1 MVFAAPGEA
10 RARAER
16 VLTGSPAPVHASVAH
31 QVIGIWQR
39 DFGDTRLAL
48 AHLRRARDLAARAD
62 SADREADVLATL
74 GVALVHS
81 GRTRQGLAAF
91 ERGVARGTGHT
102 RARVL
107 FRRGYVWWVLGRH
120 AEALEDVRRA
130 VPVLRQAEDVIWTA
144 RALTL
149 RATVHLALG
158 AVERAEADFTAA
170 EALWD
175 TTGQDHDKADVVE
188 SRGLA
193 AFRSGDVP
201 AALRLLDEAEERYA
215 QLGTPTFML
224 SIRRC
229 EVLMAAGLAPE
240 ALAEADA
247 ALAVLDGIGGQST
260 RRAELLLVAAR
271 AARPAGDPQTA
282 IARAAAAVRLF
293 AGQRR
298 TWYETHARLVLIEA
312 RAAAGHGSGRL
323 VADAAAVARRLA
335 AFGAPAAPEASLLAG
350 RIALDLGRTAEAER
364 HLALAAR
371 SRHGGP
377 PLARMTGWV
386 AQALRARAAGSARRL
401 LEACRRGLDVL
412 DDHRMTLGA
421 PELRARATEQGTE
434 LAAMAQRASL
444 ASGGPRR
451 LLVWSE
457 RWRATVLSA
466 PPTRPPADPAL
477 LRGMT
482 AFREIADRAERARMD
497 GRPVPALE
505 REQRRLEREIRSR
518 TRHMRGAAPGGGD
531 RFDVGRLLAAL
542 GGDVRLVEL
551 AVLDG
556 RVQVLLCGRGRVR
569 RFEAGLLAEAER
581 EADHV
586 QAGLRRLAHP
596 GAEARLPLVEA
607 AGRRLQELLLGP
619 AAAQL
624 GSGPVVIVPPARLH
638 RVPWALLPALR
649 ERVLSVSPSASS
661 WLRARETAPPPG
673 GRHVLVRGPGLAG
686 GGAEVPEL
694 AGRYGPHATPG
705 PTATRVRADPARTGA
720 PTHEPSAP
728 GPGTADHPRPGPR
741 GQAGDHT
748 TDQTDRTTGR
758 AEEPPGPG
766 TAGHTPP
773 RPRNHADD
781 RPAGGTEDITTGK
794 AEDRTRPRAAHPA
807 ALHDRN
813 HADDRPGDEVEDHT
827 TTAVK
832 VPAGYGA
839 RDRARTVTGLHAGG
853 GMDDRAAD
861 RACDRPRREG
871 ETRTGDRTRNR
882 ARDRT
887 GNPDEG
893 RTGDGRPGG
902 RAGGRTGHGG
912 RAGGGGGAGPGAG
925 GVPDDGG
932 ADGAGEGARAAGAV
946 RPVMLEGDEARVP
959 RVLAELDGAGLAH
972 IAAHGTFRADSPLF
986 SSLRMAD
993 GPLIVHDF
1001 ERLDRSPYRIILS
1014 CCDTAR
1020 FATVGAD
1027 ELLGLVTALLPL
1039 GTAGVVACS
1048 APVNDAAVVPLMLA
1062 LHKGLDA
1069 GLSLAEAL
1077 RDARAALPD
1086 DAVHQAT
1093 GWAFAAFGA
1102 A

>member
-1 MVFAAPGEA
+1 MLQLLPMVFAAPGEA
-10 RARAER
+10 LARAEE
-16 VLTGSPAPVHASVAH
+16 LLGADPSPLHASVAH

-39 DFGDTRLAL
+39 DFGDTRRAL
-48 AHLRRARDLAARAD
+48 AHLRRARELAARAD
-62 SADREADVLATL
+62 SAEREADVLATL
-74 GVALVHS
+74 GVALVHA
-81 GRTRQGLAAF
+81 GRTRDGLAAF

-107 FRRGYVWWVLGRH
+107 YRRAYVWWVLGRH
-120 AEALEDVRRA
+120 GEALEDVRRA
-130 VPVLRQAEDVIWTA
+130 VPVLRQADDVIWTA

-158 AVERAEADFTAA
+158 AVERADADFTAA

-175 TTGQDHDKADVVE
+175 TTGQEHDKADAVE

-215 QLGTPTFML
+215 KLGTPTFML

-229 EVLMAAGLAPE
+229 EVLMAAGLATE
-240 ALAEADA
+240 ALAEADGAIA
-247 ALAVLDGIGGQST
+247 ALDGIGGQST
-260 RRAELLLVAAR
+260 RKAELLLVAAR
-271 AARPAGDPQTA
+271 AARLAGDPQTSL
-282 IARAAAAVRLF
+282 ARAALAVRLF

-312 RAAAGHGSGRL
+312 RVATGRASGRL
-323 VADAAAVARRLA
+323 VADAAAVAERLA

-350 RIALDLGRTAEAER
+350 RIALGLGWTADAER
-364 HLALAAR
+364 HLAVAAR

-377 PLARMTGWV
+377 PLARMTGWA
-386 AQALRARAAGSARRL
+386 AQALRARAAGSARGV

-421 PELRARATEQGTE
+421 SELRARATAQGAE
-434 LAAMAQRASL
+434 LAALAQRASL
-444 ASGGPRR
+444 VSGGPRR

-466 PPTRPPADPAL
+466 PPTRPPADPVL
-477 LRGMT
+477 LSTMT
-482 AFREIADRAERARMD
+482 AFRELAARAEEARTD
-497 GRPVPALE
+497 GGRPAPALE

-518 TRHMRGAAPGGGD
+518 TLHMRGEGRGDGDGG
-531 RFDVGRLLAAL
+531 RFDVGRLLDRL
-542 GGDVRLVEL
+542 GDELRLVEL

-556 RVQVLLCGRGRVR
+556 RVHVLLCGQGRVR

-581 EADHV
+581 EAEHV

-607 AGRRLQELLLGP
+607 AGARLQELLLGP
-619 AAAQL
+619 AAAHL
-624 GSGPVVIVPPARLH
+624 GNGPVVVVPPGRLH
-638 RVPWALLPALR
+638 RVPWALLPVLR
-649 ERVLSVSPSASS
+649 DRVLSVSPSASS
-661 WLRARETAPPPG
+661 WLRAKDTAPPPG
-673 GRHVLVRGPGLAG
+673 GRRVLVRGPGLAS

-694 AGRYGPHATPG
+694 ADRHAGPP
-705 PTATRVRADPARTGA
+705 PPARSGESARRVTGA
-720 PTHEPSAP
+720 RS
-728 GPGTADHPRPGPR
+728 
-741 GQAGDHT
+741 
-748 TDQTDRTTGR
+748 
-758 AEEPPGPG
+758 
-766 TAGHTPP
+766 
-773 RPRNHADD
+773 
-781 RPAGGTEDITTGK
+781 
-794 AEDRTRPRAAHPA
+794 
-807 ALHDRN
+807 
-813 HADDRPGDEVEDHT
+813 
-827 TTAVK
+827 
-832 VPAGYGA
+832 
-839 RDRARTVTGLHAGG
+839 
-853 GMDDRAAD
+853 
-861 RACDRPRREG
+861 
-871 ETRTGDRTRNR
+871 
-882 ARDRT
+882 
-887 GNPDEG
+887 
-893 RTGDGRPGG
+893 
-902 RAGGRTGHGG
+902 
-912 RAGGGGGAGPGAG
+912 GGAGPL
-925 GVPDDGG
+925 DG
-932 ADGAGEGARAAGAV
+932 
-946 RPVMLEGDEARVP
+946 RPVLLEGDEASVP
-959 RVLAELDGAGLAH
+959 RVLRELDGAALAH
-972 IAAHGTFRADSPLF
+972 IAAHGAFRADSPLF

-1020 FATVGAD
+1020 LASVGAD

-1077 RDARAALPD
+1077 RDARAALPG

-1093 GWAFAAFGA
+1093 GWAFSAFGA

>member
-1 MVFAAPGEA
+1 MVFASPNEA
-10 RARAER
+10 LARAEE
-16 VLTGSPAPVHASVAH
+16 LLGADPSPLHASIAH

-39 DFGDTRLAL
+39 DFGDTRRAL

-62 SADREADVLATL
+62 SAEREADVLATL

-81 GRTRQGLAAF
+81 GRTREGLAAF

-107 FRRGYVWWVLGRH
+107 YRRAYVWWVLGRH
-120 AEALEDVRRA
+120 GEALEDVRRA
-130 VPVLRQAEDVIWTA
+130 IPVLRQADDVIWTA

-158 AVERAEADFTAA
+158 AVERADADFTAA

-175 TTGQDHDKADVVE
+175 TTGQEHDKADAVE

-215 QLGTPTFML
+215 KLDTPTFML
-224 SIRRC
+224 TIRRC
-229 EVLMAAGLAPE
+229 EVLMAAGLATE
-240 ALAEADA
+240 ALTEADGAIA
-247 ALAVLDGIGGQST
+247 ALDGIGGQST
-260 RRAELLLVAAR
+260 RKAELLLVAAR
-271 AARPAGDPQTA
+271 AARLADDPRTA
-282 IARAAAAVRLF
+282 IARAAVAVRLF

-312 RAAAGHGSGRL
+312 RVATGRASGRL
-323 VADAAAVARRLA
+323 VADAAAVAERLA

-350 RIALDLGRTAEAER
+350 RIALGLGWTADAER
-364 HLALAAR
+364 HLAVAAR
-371 SRHGGP
+371 ARHSGP
-377 PLARMTGWV
+377 PLARMTGWA
-386 AQALRARAAGSARRL
+386 AQALRARAAGSARGV

-421 PELRARATEQGTE
+421 SELRARATAQGAE
-434 LAAMAQRASL
+434 LAALAQQASL
-444 ASGGPRR
+444 VSGGPRR

-477 LRGMT
+477 LSGMT
-482 AFREIADRAERARMD
+482 AFREIAARADEARLEG

-518 TRHMRGAAPGGGD
+518 TLHMRGEAPGDGD
-531 RFDVGRLLAAL
+531 RFDVGRLLRRL
-542 GGDVRLVEL
+542 GDDVRLVEL

-556 RVQVLLCGRGRVR
+556 RVHVLLCGQGRVR

-581 EADHV
+581 EAEHV

-596 GAEARLPLVEA
+596 GADARLPLVEA
-607 AGRRLQELLLGP
+607 AGARLQELLLGR
-619 AAAQL
+619 AAAHL
-624 GSGPVVIVPPARLH
+624 GSGPVVVVPPGRLH

-649 ERVLSVSPSASS
+649 ERVLSVSPSATS
-661 WLRARETAPPPG
+661 WLRASETTPPSG
-673 GRHVLVRGPGLAG
+673 GRQVLVRGPGLAS
-686 GGAEVPEL
+686 GGAEVPHL
-694 AGRYGPHATPG
+694 AGRYGVPRMPG
-705 PTATRVRADPARTGA
+705 
-720 PTHEPSAP
+720 
-728 GPGTADHPRPGPR
+728 
-741 GQAGDHT
+741 
-748 TDQTDRTTGR
+748 
-758 AEEPPGPG
+758 
-766 TAGHTPP
+766 
-773 RPRNHADD
+773 
-781 RPAGGTEDITTGK
+781 AGGAWAPSSGGAYEDG
-794 AEDRTRPRAAHPA
+794 
-807 ALHDRN
+807 
-813 HADDRPGDEVEDHT
+813 
-827 TTAVK
+827 
-832 VPAGYGA
+832 AGT
-839 RDRARTVTGLHAGG
+839 RDRARDTGGSG
-853 GMDDRAAD
+853 
-861 RACDRPRREG
+861 RP
-871 ETRTGDRTRNR
+871 TG
-882 ARDRT
+882 
-887 GNPDEG
+887 P
-893 RTGDGRPGG
+893 GDGRDGASSPGDRGAVPAHPGSDGVRGARPPDRHGHSAEPDSG
-902 RAGGRTGHGG
+902 RGRVPRTSGRGDGADLPRGGAAGGPAGAEDAAAREAG
-912 RAGGGGGAGPGAG
+912 RHAGPT
-925 GVPDDGG
+925 V
-932 ADGAGEGARAAGAV
+932 
-946 RPVMLEGDEARVP
+946 LEGDEARVP
-959 RVLAELDGAGLAH
+959 RVLRELDGAALAH

-1020 FATVGAD
+1020 FASVGAD

-1077 RDARAALPD
+1077 RDARAALPG

-1093 GWAFAAFGA
+1093 GWAFCAFGA

>member
-1 MVFAAPGEA
+1 MVFAAPNEAVERAGE
-10 RARAER
+10 
-16 VLTGSPAPVHASVAH
+16 VLDADPSPLHASVAH

-39 DFGDTRLAL
+39 DFGDLRRAL

-62 SADREADVLATL
+62 SAEREADVLATL
-74 GVALVHS
+74 GVALVHA
-81 GRTRQGLAAF
+81 GRTRDGLAAF

-107 FRRGYVWWVLGRH
+107 FRRAYVWWVLGRH
-120 AEALEDVRRA
+120 GEALEDVRRA
-130 VPVLRQAEDVIWTA
+130 IPVLRQADDVIWTA

-158 AVERAEADFTAA
+158 AVERAEADFAAA

-175 TTGQDHDKADVVE
+175 TTGQEHDKADAVE

-215 QLGTPTFML
+215 KLGTPTFML
-224 SIRRC
+224 TIRRC
-229 EVLMAAGLAPE
+229 EVLLAAGLARE

-247 ALAVLDGIGGQST
+247 AIAALDGIGGQST
-260 RRAELLLVAAR
+260 RKAELLLVAAR
-271 AARPAGDPQTA
+271 AARLADDARTA
-282 IARAAAAVRLF
+282 IARAAVAVRLF
-293 AGQRR
+293 AAQRR

-312 RAAAGHGSGRL
+312 RVTAGRASGRL
-323 VADAAAVARRLA
+323 VADAAEVAERLA

-350 RIALDLGRTAEAER
+350 RIALDLGWTADAER
-364 HLALAAR
+364 HLAVAAR
-371 SRHGGP
+371 SRRSGP
-377 PLARMTGWV
+377 PLARMTGWA
-386 AQALRARAAGSARRL
+386 AQALRARAAGSTRGV

-421 PELRARATEQGTE
+421 SELRARATAQGAE

-444 ASGGPRR
+444 VSGGPRR

-477 LRGMT
+477 LSGMT
-482 AFREIADRAERARMD
+482 AFREIAARAEEARLD
-497 GRPVPALE
+497 GGRPVPVLE

-518 TRHMRGAAPGGGD
+518 TLHMRGEASGDGD
-531 RFDVGRLLAAL
+531 RFDVDRLLRRL
-542 GGDVRLVEL
+542 GDGVRLVEL

-556 RVQVLLCGRGRVR
+556 RVHVLLCGQGRVR

-581 EADHV
+581 EAEHV

-596 GAEARLPLVEA
+596 GAEARLPVVEA
-607 AGRRLQELLLGP
+607 AGVRLQELLLG
-619 AAAQL
+619 AAAAHL
-624 GSGPVVIVPPARLH
+624 GTGPVVIVPPGRLH

-661 WLRARETAPPPG
+661 WLRARETTPPPG
-673 GRHVLVRGPGLAG
+673 GRRILVRGPGLATE
-686 GGAEVPEL
+686 GAEVTEL
-694 AGRYGPHATPG
+694 A
-705 PTATRVRADPARTGA
+705 DRTMG
-720 PTHEPSAP
+720 SAP
-728 GPGTADHPRPGPR
+728 DGQGSSAAPSGEEQQAPPAAGPGDARREGRGARNASVSAPSSEGRQPPAAGPGTERQGGR
-741 GQAGDHT
+741 GARDSLNGSSAAPS
-748 TDQTDRTTGR
+748 GEG
-758 AEEPPGPG
+758 APASSLAGPG
-766 TAGHTPP
+766 G
-773 RPRNHADD
+773 
-781 RPAGGTEDITTGK
+781 AGGP
-794 AEDRTRPRAAHPA
+794 AE
-807 ALHDRN
+807 
-813 HADDRPGDEVEDHT
+813 
-827 TTAVK
+827 
-832 VPAGYGA
+832 GYGA
-839 RDRARTVTGLHAGG
+839 
-853 GMDDRAAD
+853 
-861 RACDRPRREG
+861 
-871 ETRTGDRTRNR
+871 
-882 ARDRT
+882 
-887 GNPDEG
+887 
-893 RTGDGRPGG
+893 
-902 RAGGRTGHGG
+902 
-912 RAGGGGGAGPGAG
+912 
-925 GVPDDGG
+925 
-932 ADGAGEGARAAGAV
+932 
-946 RPVMLEGDEARVP
+946 PVLLEGDDARVP
-959 RVLAELDGAGLAH
+959 RVLRELDGAALAH

-993 GPLIVHDF
+993 GPLIVHDL

-1020 FATVGAD
+1020 FASVGAD

-1077 RDARAALPD
+1077 RDARAALPG

-1093 GWAFAAFGA
+1093 GWAFSAFGA

>member
-1 MVFAAPGEA
+1 MVFAAPNEA
-10 RARAER
+10 LTRAEG
-16 VLTGSPAPVHASVAH
+16 VLAADPPPLHASVAH

-62 SADREADVLATL
+62 SPEREADVLATL

-81 GRTRQGLAAF
+81 GRTREGLAAF

-107 FRRGYVWWVLGRH
+107 FRRAYVWWVLGRH
-120 AEALEDVRRA
+120 KEALEDVRRA
-130 VPVLRQAEDVIWTA
+130 IPVLRQADDVIWTA

-158 AVERAEADFTAA
+158 SVERADADFTAA
-170 EALWD
+170 ERLWD
-175 TTGQDHDKADVVE
+175 TTGQEHDKADAVE

-215 QLGTPTFML
+215 KLGTPTFML
-224 SIRRC
+224 TIRRC
-229 EVLMAAGLAPE
+229 EVLMAAGLATE

-247 ALAVLDGIGGQST
+247 ATAALDGIGGQST

-271 AARPAGDPQTA
+271 AARLAGEPRTSL
-282 IARAAAAVRLF
+282 ARAALAVRLF

-312 RAAAGHGSGRL
+312 RAATGRGSGRL
-323 VADAAAVARRLA
+323 VADAAAVAERLA

-350 RIALDLGRTAEAER
+350 RIALGLGWTADAER
-364 HLALAAR
+364 HLAVAAR

-377 PLARMTGWV
+377 PLARMTGWA
-386 AQALRARAAGSARRL
+386 AQALRARAAGSARGV

-421 PELRARATEQGTE
+421 SELRARATAQGAE
-434 LAAMAQRASL
+434 LAALAQEASL
-444 ASGGPRR
+444 VSGGPRR

-457 RWRATVLSA
+457 RWRATVLTA

-477 LRGMT
+477 LSGMT
-482 AFREIADRAERARMD
+482 AFREIAARAEAARTD
-497 GRPVPALE
+497 GGRPVPALE

-518 TRHMRGAAPGGGD
+518 TLHMRGGAPGDGD
-531 RFDVGRLLAAL
+531 RFDVGRLLRRL
-542 GGDVRLVEL
+542 GDGVRLVEL

-556 RVQVLLCGRGRVR
+556 RVHVLLCGQGRVR

-581 EADHV
+581 EAEHV

-607 AGRRLQELLLGP
+607 AGARLQELLLGP
-619 AAAQL
+619 AAAHL
-624 GSGPVVIVPPARLH
+624 GSGPVVVVPPGRLH
-638 RVPWALLPALR
+638 RVPWALLPTLR

-661 WLRARETAPPPG
+661 WLRARDTAPPPG
-673 GRHVLVRGPGLAG
+673 GRQVLVRGPGLAS
-686 GGAEVPEL
+686 GGAEVTEL
-694 AGRYGPHATPG
+694 AERYG
-705 PTATRVRADPARTGA
+705 VRAG
-720 PTHEPSAP
+720 
-728 GPGTADHPRPGPR
+728 
-741 GQAGDHT
+741 
-748 TDQTDRTTGR
+748 
-758 AEEPPGPG
+758 
-766 TAGHTPP
+766 
-773 RPRNHADD
+773 
-781 RPAGGTEDITTGK
+781 
-794 AEDRTRPRAAHPA
+794 
-807 ALHDRN
+807 
-813 HADDRPGDEVEDHT
+813 
-827 TTAVK
+827 
-832 VPAGYGA
+832 
-839 RDRARTVTGLHAGG
+839 
-853 GMDDRAAD
+853 
-861 RACDRPRREG
+861 
-871 ETRTGDRTRNR
+871 
-882 ARDRT
+882 
-887 GNPDEG
+887 
-893 RTGDGRPGG
+893 
-902 RAGGRTGHGG
+902 
-912 RAGGGGGAGPGAG
+912 GAG
-925 GVPDDGG
+925 GVPGVRDGG
-932 ADGAGEGARAAGAV
+932 SGVPGAAGAV
-946 RPVMLEGDEARVP
+946 PGAPGPAGAVPGAPGPAGAVPGTPGAGVHPARAAASYARDVSRTTVLEGDAARVP
-959 RVLAELDGAGLAH
+959 RVLRELDGAASAH

-1020 FATVGAD
+1020 FASVGAD

-1048 APVNDAAVVPLMLA
+1048 APVNDEAVVPLMLA

-1086 DAVHQAT
+1086 DAVHRAT
-1093 GWAFAAFGA
+1093 GWAFSAFGA